1 MATGGELAMAPNDRN
16 VSAFTRRS
24 KNLVWRAVQN
34 GLRCEARVLNDLNGL
49 DVLNCFRVARR
60 SIATKQMSLFQ
71 RRVRFTTRAKHGVSL
86 FFFALLVGWSANLF
100 AQTPFYQ
107 GKTVRLVIGTSA
119 GGGYDLWARHAARYL
134 GKYIPGNPEIIP
146 QNMPGAGG
154 AVAANFLYG
163 VAKPDGLTIG
173 AFNPALY
180 FDQLVGRPEVKFDW
194 AKFTWIG
201 SPEQNDILHYIR
213 SDAPFKTID
222 DLRNTKEPPR
232 CGSTGTG
239 TTGHYIP
246 RLLEE
251 TLGIKTIIVGGYQGG
266 SEIDLAVE
274 RNEVVCWSP
283 LIATY
288 FGREP
293 YKRWHKSGF
302 TRVVL
307 QTGAKRDARLKDVP
321 TLSELM
327 QQYKTS
333 DSGKRLAKVVLTAAT
348 LGRPI
353 SAPPGVPAD
362 RTKILR
368 DAYAKAMK
376 DPELLAE
383 AEKRGWDVDPLTGE
397 ELESLAKEVMAQPPE
412 VIERMKWVLGK

>member
-1 MATGGELAMAPNDRN
+1 MTTFWR
-16 VSAFTRRS
+16 SAL
-24 KNLVWRAVQN
+24 NLRPKWIV
-34 GLRCEARVLNDLNGL
+34 
-49 DVLNCFRVARR
+49 
-60 SIATKQMSLFQ
+60 
-71 RRVRFTTRAKHGVSL
+71 
-86 FFFALLVGWSANLF
+86 LLVTIF
-100 AQTPFYQ
+100 ASSGVRSSDAAESNYFQ
-107 GKTVRLVIGTSA
+107 GKTIRLVVGSSS
-119 GGGYDLWARHAARYL
+119 GGGYDLWARLLAQHI
-134 GKYIPGNPEIIP
+134 GKHIPGNPVVLV

-154 AVAANFLYG
+154 VVAANYVYG
-163 VAKPDGLTIG
+163 IAKPYVLTLG
-173 AFNPALY
+173 AFNPARY

-194 AKFTWIG
+194 SKFSWIG
-201 SPEQNDILHYIR
+201 SPEQNDVLHFIR
-213 SDAPFKTID
+213 TDAPFKTID

-251 TLGIKTIIVGGYQGG
+251 TLGIKTIIVSGYQGG

-302 TRVVL
+302 TRVVV
-307 QTGAKRDARLKDVP
+307 QTGAKRDPRLKDVP
-321 TLSELM
+321 TLNELM

-353 SAPPGVPAD
+353 SAPPAMPAD
-362 RTKILR
+362 RTKMLR
-368 DAYAKAMK
+368 EAYAKAMK

-397 ELESLAKEVMAQPPE
+397 ELESLAKDVISQPREV
-412 VIERMKWVLGK
+412 